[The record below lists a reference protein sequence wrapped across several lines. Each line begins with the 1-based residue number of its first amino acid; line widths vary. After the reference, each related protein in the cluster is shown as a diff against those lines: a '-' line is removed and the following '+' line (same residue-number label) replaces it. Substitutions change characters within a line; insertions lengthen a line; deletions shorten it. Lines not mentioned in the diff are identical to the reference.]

1 VNPTTLT
8 RQHVREVVDLP
19 QHRKQRKNRSGPVV
33 VSYLPGMEPKRDDNE
48 RFHQTKF
55 PFTAY
60 INGKPRVYTEDA
72 FR

>member
-1 VNPTTLT
+1 
-8 RQHVREVVDLP
+8 
-19 QHRKQRKNRSGPVV
+19 
-33 VSYLPGMEPKRDDNE
+33 MEPPPRTDDNA
-48 RFHQTKF
+48 RFHKTKF

>member
-1 VNPTTLT
+1 
-8 RQHVREVVDLP
+8 
-19 QHRKQRKNRSGPVV
+19 
-33 VSYLPGMEPKRDDNE
+33 MEPKRDDNE

-72 FR
+72 NR